1 MAFSQCSVYV
11 SLFVHDLLILSV
23 FLLLHDL
30 FICSVLLI
38 NNFQVDS
45 WFLSRQLTEA
55 EEHRRVR
62 RKEQNRRAAK
72 RFRQNKKFRES
83 ILLEVSNSVPLRL
96 PHPTPTQLPVPP
108 ISRFSPTRSLD
119 YYIIMG
125 QNAKEVVKKTAC
137 LIGLQR
143 VRGFSSQSSS
153 MLLHAQRDQKDY

>member
-1 MAFSQCSVYV
+1 MFCVCFFVRTRLAHFVCFSAPTWLVY
-11 SLFVHDLLILSV
+11 
-23 FLLLHDL
+23 FL
-30 FICSVLLI
+30 LLI